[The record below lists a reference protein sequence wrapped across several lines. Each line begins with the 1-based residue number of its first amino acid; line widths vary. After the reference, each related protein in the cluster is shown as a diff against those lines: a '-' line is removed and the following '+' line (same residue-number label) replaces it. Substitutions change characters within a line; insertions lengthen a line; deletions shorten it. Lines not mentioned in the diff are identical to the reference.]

1 MRAAVLLPLVV
12 LGAGNAVA
20 QLGSDSTPSLAYFRG
35 IEELYEG
42 DYRDAERIFRRE
54 ANTSIKIGVNNRWID
69 AICYHAMWGEV
80 LYHQGRLGPAL
91 DQFDHACAM
100 FLQYPQWMLRVRFEQ
115 EPRVDTSR
123 LRRQKLTWGVSE
135 RQFTLGH
142 FPTQMLIG
150 QGSLQSGNQ
159 AAQRGGVIQAAQYW
173 KINVIEV
180 VRATALAIRRRNELL
195 GPLTAHD
202 QISREMV
209 SALSRGGAP
218 PNHWSNAWVQ
228 LQLGLAKAGRGKYDA
243 ALKHLARSERIQGRF
258 DHPLTGLALLEQ
270 GRIHM
275 EKGNTSRAAQL
286 LAEASYSAFYYED
299 FNVVDDAFRYGSANR
314 LAGGIESVSPA
325 LNPAAAWARRER
337 LDHIFARLSFAMTEE
352 LFTVG
357 NWGEASTTLQKG
369 QSRLRDA
376 KSGLLGNWSQYLS
389 ARLQYQQGY
398 DSAPTSLAQAIEGQ
412 ILMSPRNFQIGL
424 ANLRFDQQQLS
435 ARSVV
440 DVYQSLLADPTPAD
454 WVYRPLE
461 TIAVLKTPHGAAFDR
476 WLAALMS
483 RKDASTALEVTD
495 LAKRRRYH
503 GALAWGGRLA
513 ALRDALEAPAS
524 TLRPQAIVRRNNLLT
539 KYPFYAQEMKSGQQL
554 QASLRAKW
562 IDGLDKHAQRDLAK
576 SWRDWSASL
585 GRREEM
591 LRLIGLQRV
600 AADPVFPPV
609 QTTAELQSQLRPGQ
623 AVVVFHNT
631 SGGLLGFLVTAKG
644 STHWNCGPM
653 GRLNKPLNEFLRSLG
668 NYDANHNMTPKELQS
683 TTWLAPGEKLFHA
696 LFDGSSLDLESTEE
710 LVVVPD
716 GIVWYVP
723 LGALPF
729 KREDRMVPLI
739 SLSTLRVV
747 PTLGLALGSEV
758 PWRRVQRSG
767 FAGRETI
774 PGDTDEQQDE
784 ALAELKAAVPNPR
797 DVPSPAPIPTPQIVP
812 LLETLIVLNP
822 IDLDPTRPLAW
833 SPVGGGRSSKQS
845 TLSDWLTLPQFGP
858 QRVLLPAVH
867 TIAER
872 GGRSSKR
879 RPSQAVAG
887 HELFLASCAMMSTGA
902 QTILLSRWSVG
913 GQSTL
918 DIVREFVQELP
929 HTTAA
934 DAWQRSVL
942 VAMEMPI
949 DPDAETRV
957 KASANDPP
965 LTAAHPFFWS
975 GYLLIDTGAP
985 AEELLLPKT

>member
-1 MRAAVLLPLVV
+1 MSAVLLLPIVA

-100 FLQYPQWMLRVRFEQ
+100 FLQYPQWMLRVSFQ
-115 EPRVDTSR
+115 QQPRVDTNR

-135 RQFTLGH
+135 RQFTLGN
-142 FPTQMLIG
+142 FATQMRIA
-150 QGSLQSGNQ
+150 QGDLQSGAR

-173 KINVIEV
+173 RINVIEV

-195 GPLTAHD
+195 GPLAAHD

-218 PNHWSNAWVQ
+218 PNHWSNAWIQ

-275 EKGNTSRAAQL
+275 EKGNTSQAAQL

-299 FNVVDDAFRYGSANR
+299 SNVVDDAFRYGSANR

-325 LNPAAAWARRER
+325 LSPAAAWARRER

-357 NWGEASTTLQKG
+357 NWDEASATLQKG

-389 ARLQYQQGY
+389 ARLQYQQGR
-398 DSAPTSLAQAIEGQ
+398 DSAPTALAQAIAGQ
-412 ILMSPRNFQIGL
+412 IPMSPRNFQIGL

-461 TIAVLKTPHGAAFDR
+461 TIAVLKTPHSAAFDR

-513 ALRDALEAPAS
+513 ALRDAIEAPAS
-524 TLRPQAIVRRNNLLT
+524 TLNPQTMVRRNDLLT

-554 QASLRAKW
+554 QASLQAKW
-562 IDGLDKHAQRDLAK
+562 IEGLDKHAQRDLTK
-576 SWRDWSASL
+576 LWRDWSASL

-591 LRLIGLQRV
+591 LRLIGLERV

-609 QTTAELQSQLRPGQ
+609 QTTAELQAQLRPGQ

-653 GRLNKPLNEFLRSLG
+653 GRLNKPLNDFLRSLG
-668 NYDANHNMTPKELQS
+668 NYDANHDMTPKELQS
-683 TTWLAPGEKLFHA
+683 TDWHAPGEKLFHA

-710 LVVVPD
+710 LIVVPD

-723 LGALPF
+723 LAALPF
-729 KREDRMVPLI
+729 KREDRRVPLI
-739 SLSTLRVV
+739 SLSALRVV

-767 FAGRETI
+767 FAGREI
-774 PGDTDEQQDE
+774 VPGDTDEQQDE
-784 ALAELKAAVPNPR
+784 ALASLRAAVPNPM

-833 SPVGGGRSSKQS
+833 SPVGGGRSSKKS

-872 GGRSSKR
+872 GGRGSKR
-879 RPSQAVAG
+879 RPSQAVPG

-957 KASANDPP
+957 KARPNDPP

-975 GYLLIDTGAP
+975 GYLLIDAGAP
-985 AEELLLPKT
+985 AEEAEP